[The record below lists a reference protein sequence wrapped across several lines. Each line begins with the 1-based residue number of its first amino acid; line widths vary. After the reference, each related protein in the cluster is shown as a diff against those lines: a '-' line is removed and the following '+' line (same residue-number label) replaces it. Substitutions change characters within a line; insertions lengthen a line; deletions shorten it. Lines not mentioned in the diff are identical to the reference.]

1 MNVVAGKLNYR
12 KSNGGRDNLV
22 DKTKEW
28 ANVLILIKCD
38 RYILFADTFT
48 ITAAAAPSRLL
59 LFVLLHSPLIRRG
72 IKVMRGKEGE
82 KLILN

>member
-1 MNVVAGKLNYR
+1 MNVVVGKLNYR
-12 KSNGGRDNLV
+12 QSNGGRDNLV

-48 ITAAAAPSRLL
+48 ITAAAPSRLL

-72 IKVMRGKEGE
+72 IKVMRGREGE
-82 KLILN
+82 KIILN